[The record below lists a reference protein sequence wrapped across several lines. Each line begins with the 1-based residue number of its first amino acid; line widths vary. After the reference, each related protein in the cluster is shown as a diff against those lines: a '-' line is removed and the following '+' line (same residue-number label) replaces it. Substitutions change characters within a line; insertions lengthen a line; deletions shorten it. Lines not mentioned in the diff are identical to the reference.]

1 MDVIID
7 VYKTKTIIRK
17 YFLNSSLCVTP
28 ERELA
33 YVLSIAFRNGD
44 LKFIKP
50 CGQTE
55 G

>member
-17 YFLNSSLCVTP
+17 YFLNPSLCVTP

-33 YVLSIAFRNGD
+33 YVLSLLGME
-44 LKFIKP
+44 
-50 CGQTE
+50 T
-55 G
+55 